1 MNKADLKFLRKAA
14 FNIAFWSTIG
24 KELGKFVTRRTKI
37 SIEILRKNEE
47 PESTKTGE

>member
-1 MNKADLKFLRKAA
+1 MNMAGLTLLRKAA
-14 FNIAFWSTIG
+14 INIAFWSTIG

-47 PESTKTGE
+47 PESTKTEE